1 MPEPTTDLSIAP
13 PPRSA
18 PLLRLMY
25 ASVSAAP
32 LTHGTLNAIFDT
44 SVRNNT
50 AQHITGV
57 LMCDG
62 RLNIQ
67 LLEGPEPA
75 VRALWAR
82 IQDDPR
88 HHCIVQLHEEL
99 GIPTRSFAQWAML
112 RGQSSRAEMLALVRN
127 AYLATS
133 QTEDHA
139 RPAWS
144 QGIAPLMILLD
155 GEFSHAYADALNHND

>member
-1 MPEPTTDLSIAP
+1 MPNSEQSIAP
-13 PPRSA
+13 QQHST

-25 ASVSAAP
+25 ASVSTAP

-44 SVRNNT
+44 SERNNT
-50 AQHITGV
+50 AHHITGV

-67 LLEGPEPA
+67 VFEGPEPA
-75 VRALWAR
+75 VRTLWAR
-82 IQDDPR
+82 IQADPR
-88 HHCIVQLHEEL
+88 HHCIVQLLEEHN
-99 GIPTRSFAQWAML
+99 IPARRFAQWAML

-133 QTEDHA
+133 QTEDHT

-144 QGIAPLMILLD
+144 QSIAPLMILLD
-155 GEFSHAYADALNHND
+155 GEFSHAYADALAPKI